1 MYVQGF
7 DVSGR
12 AFSGTSFDWVR
23 PFPLAT
29 GVGLLFGYTLLG
41 ATWVVMKTEGELQAW
56 ARSAR
61 RSRCTACSR

>member
-1 MYVQGF
+1 M
-7 DVSGR
+7 
-12 AFSGTSFDWVR
+12 R

-41 ATWVVMKTEGELQAW
+41 ATWLVMKTEGDLQAW

-61 RSRCTACSR
+61 DDRARTACSRSSRW